1 MIGPFTDHPSLVEPL
16 PPLVRKQR
24 RLEAKLAAV
33 AQAEIDEKAIRAQ
46 IDRLLLVA
54 GCQKGDV
61 VQCLGYDV
69 MHFENAGRSTIN
81 TDTLTAQLT
90 AAGLNPELVT
100 QIIKAS
106 TDVGSPAVYCTVKP
120 SKGAKVRA

>member
-1 MIGPFTDHPSLVEPL
+1 MTGPFTDHPSLVEPL

-24 RLEAKLAAV
+24 RLEQKLAAV
-33 AQAEIDEKAIRAQ
+33 AQTILDEKAVRAEIDA
-46 IDRLLLVA
+46 LLLAA
-54 GCQKGDV
+54 GCEKGDV

-69 MHFENAGRSTIN
+69 RHNENAARSTIN
-81 TDTLTAQLT
+81 PDTLVAQLT
-90 AAGLNPELVT
+90 AAGLHPEIVR
-100 QIIKAS
+100 QIVVAS

>member
-1 MIGPFTDHPSLVEPL
+1 M
-16 PPLVRKQR
+16 RKQR

-33 AQAEIDEKAIRAQ
+33 AQAVIDEKAVRAE
-46 IDRLLLVA
+46 IDLLLLAA

-61 VQCLGYDV
+61 VTCLGYDV
-69 MHFENAGRSTIN
+69 RHNENAARSTIN
-81 TDTLTAQLT
+81 PDTLVAQLV
-90 AAGLNPELVT
+90 AAGLHPELVT
-100 QIIKAS
+100 SIVAAS